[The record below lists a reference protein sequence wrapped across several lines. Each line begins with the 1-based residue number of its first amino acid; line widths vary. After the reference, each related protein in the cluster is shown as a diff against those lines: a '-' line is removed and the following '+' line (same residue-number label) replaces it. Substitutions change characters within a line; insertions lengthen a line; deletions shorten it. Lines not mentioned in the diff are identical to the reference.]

1 MEVRF
6 DKDWKTSSDLYKAT
20 SILPFHFQPLTQKF
34 YPHNNKMDKEV
45 KLEEE
50 IDPQPQFNEEL
61 ENKLCL
67 SEHKESDEVK
77 QEQGSP
83 FKRDH

>member
-1 MEVRF
+1 
-6 DKDWKTSSDLYKAT
+6 
-20 SILPFHFQPLTQKF
+20 
-34 YPHNNKMDKEV
+34 MDKEV

-83 FKRDH
+83 FKRNH